1 MGRQELKSA
10 LQSGKLSTYST
21 KRTSKDVRANADRPL
36 DGQGQCGRD
45 GGTPGPS
52 VTVFDAN
59 ARNVWDDGGREGGR
73 AAQWAASVTFGGRL
87 EPPSLPP
94 SLSGPARAAHNFRLT
109 ALTWRIYRVDL
120 SIGRKVL

>member
-1 MGRQELKSA
+1 MQVGRQELKSA

-36 DGQGQCGRD
+36 DGQGQ
-45 GGTPGPS
+45 GGTD

-109 ALTWRIYRVDL
+109 ALTWRIYRVVL